1 MIRSTA
7 TFAGIAGA
15 LAIMTGSL
23 ATLPA
28 AAAEG
33 ASAVEEGKSVSFNRS
48 KGNCLACH
56 MMEGGVAAGNI
67 GPPLIAMQSRYPD
80 KTTLRAQIWDAT
92 AANPQSAMP
101 PFGKH
106 GIVTPKELDQVV
118 EFVWTL

>member
-1 MIRSTA
+1 MQDVEAELVLGQLLSHEETV
-7 TFAGIAGA
+7 
-15 LAIMTGSL
+15 
-23 ATLPA
+23 PA
-28 AAAEG
+28 KAQTQRFVG
-33 ASAVEEGKSVSFNRS
+33 HGKSGLERIDAA
-48 KGNCLACH
+48 L
-56 MMEGGVAAGNI
+56 AGNI

-106 GIVTPKELDQVV
+106 GIITPKELDQVV